1 MSQVFFRFYEELND
15 YLPDEKHKVWFEY
28 FFGEGMKIHDAIQS
42 FGVPPSEIDLILVNQ
57 QSKSFD
63 YLLQDGDRISVY
75 PVFELFDLSG
85 INRLREKPLRNP
97 SFICDV
103 HLGRLCKY
111 LRMLGWDTLYSNH
124 FTPEEMIAISLREG
138 RIILSRSYRL
148 TRHKEVS
155 HSYRIRSS
163 DSLEQVKDLI
173 SKLDLSDRINP
184 LTRCLNCNAMLVPV
198 DKQAVIQLLQDRTA
212 KYYNEFFK
220 CPDCNQIY
228 WKGSHFENMLRFIS
242 NKIIS
247 NQ

>member
-1 MSQVFFRFYEELND
+1 MNQVFFRFYEELND
-15 YLPDEKHKVWFEY
+15 YLPDEERKVWIEY
-28 FFGEGMKIHDAIQS
+28 FFKDRMNIQDAIQS
-42 FGVPPSEIDLILVNQ
+42 FGVPPGEIDLILVNQ

-85 INRLREKPLRNP
+85 ISRLREKPLRNP
-97 SFICDV
+97 TFICDV

-124 FTPEEMIAISLREG
+124 FTPDEMIAISLRER